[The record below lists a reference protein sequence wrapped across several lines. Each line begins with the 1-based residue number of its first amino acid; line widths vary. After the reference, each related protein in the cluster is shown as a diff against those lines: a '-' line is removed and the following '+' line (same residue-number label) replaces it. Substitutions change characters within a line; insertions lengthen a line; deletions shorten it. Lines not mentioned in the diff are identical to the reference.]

1 MSDIVE
7 IKTFVHPSPD
17 VVTVLTIVMLL
28 FNEEP
33 TWDRVKHFFLDA
45 TQAQQNLSFLD
56 VSSIDP
62 FSKNFKKVA
71 AFVESYPS
79 TQ

>member
-1 MSDIVE
+1 MSDIIE

-17 VVTVLTIVMLL
+17 VITVLTVLMLL

-62 FSKNFKKVA
+62 HSKTFKKVA

>member
-17 VVTVLTIVMLL
+17 VVTVLTIMMLL
-28 FNEEP
+28 FNEDP

-45 TQAQQNLSFLD
+45 TQA
-56 VSSIDP
+56 
-62 FSKNFKKVA
+62 
-71 AFVESYPS
+71 
-79 TQ
+79 